1 MGAINMAAL
10 EEYEALSERFR
21 FLTDQA
27 ADLAASVTSLKA
39 SIVEINR
46 TIQERFAKTL
56 TTVSEQL
63 NSFWQRLFGGGEAEL
78 TLSEGDE
85 VEEPGVEIRV
95 RIPGKRTTT
104 LSLLSGGEKTL
115 GAIALLMALWATNPS
130 PFVVLD
136 EVDAGLDDLN
146 VDRFA
151 SLIREVGST
160 SQFII
165 VTHHPRTIETADLLY
180 GITME
185 EPGVSKLISVRLGE
199 RVEQVAAAP
208 VP

>member
-1 MGAINMAAL
+1 
-10 EEYEALSERFR
+10 
-21 FLTDQA
+21 
-27 ADLAASVTSLKA
+27 
-39 SIVEINR
+39 
-46 TIQERFAKTL
+46 
-56 TTVSEQL
+56 
-63 NSFWQRLFGGGEAEL
+63 
-78 TLSEGDE
+78 
-85 VEEPGVEIRV
+85 
-95 RIPGKRTTT
+95 
-104 LSLLSGGEKTL
+104 
-115 GAIALLMALWATNPS
+115 
-130 PFVVLD
+130 VLD